1 MARIVKLSETTKE
14 ELLKSYEEI
23 IKFSAKRNNRLY
35 EEQMERNT
43 NETAFQKTL
52 RGSKIY
58 LKSRE
63 NNNK

>member
-1 MARIVKLSETTKE
+1 MAIVAKRSIE
-14 ELLKSYEEI
+14 EMLKAYEET
-23 IKFSAKRNNRLY
+23 IKFSAKRNNRLF
-35 EEQMERNT
+35 EEQKEKDT

-63 NNNK
+63 NNK